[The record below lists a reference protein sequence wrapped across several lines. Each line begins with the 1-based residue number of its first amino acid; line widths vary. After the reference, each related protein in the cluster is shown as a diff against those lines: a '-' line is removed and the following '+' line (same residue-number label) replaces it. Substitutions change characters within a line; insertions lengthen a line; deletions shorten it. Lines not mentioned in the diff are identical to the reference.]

1 MGTVALTT
9 FKSQQDVPEKRYLNS
24 KIAIMKIMLT
34 TIVGLCMVTFSGAFP
49 QVSLETTTLPPP
61 EPGCRYEDIEFT
73 ELIEEEVLEKKC
85 ETKTIKMID
94 EYVDTVCGPV
104 EEKRCEKHWIC

>member
-1 MGTVALTT
+1 
-9 FKSQQDVPEKRYLNS
+9 
-24 KIAIMKIMLT
+24 MKIMLT

-73 ELIEEEVLEKKC
+73 EVVEDEIFEKQCHDVNK
-85 ETKTIKMID
+85 
-94 EYVDTVCGPV
+94 
-104 EEKRCEKHWIC
+104 